1 MKKRRIKASLELR
14 ASSFFV
20 MSVLL
25 ERQVLVHR
33 CHANDATAADAASAA
48 GGAAPYHSLVGAL
61 RRRWEHLRQHS
72 PRNLPPI
79 LAAERSSD
87 DGSSNSTWI
96 GFAPNDEPS
105 NDGTDYGWE
114 PGIDARGERGHD
126 DETYSRSVDPAPSVV
141 LSPEELGFGNHS
153 SRGITPTRTSSANDV
168 VADASSDGLRHG
180 WLNVDV
186 RGVRLRRY
194 RRSSSYRQPLRSV
207 AFDSL
212 HRIPAIRSTF
222 DPLLPT
228 ATADNSGSNGR
239 HRRRDGAS
247 ERPTL
252 SQGGEAATCSVQ
264 IDPASFGRLLA
275 LSSNAL
281 YCVGLATLGS
291 LRLLAPLLV
300 ARRVLNVLG
309 ELLMDWY
316 RGYYLRT
323 TYESMQLQ
331 YYHYYQGPA
340 ILRSLGRLV
349 SQIGLF
355 FVLGRVMEWMVGL
368 SHAPCVIVHDH
379 RGVMGGGCHWWCGVL
394 WLIAVVGTGHAGAAA
409 IAVWGGPL
417 RIQIIQSSS
426 SFAPWKGGSYDPA
439 AGSATGPRRPS
450 ARHIFTRPFRMLK
463 WLRDPDQWIR
473 AIAYNS
479 IQQQRRRMR
488 LYYSNYASAEPLRPF
503 RPDPLLFP
511 ATWEPLRLLL
521 LFGLAREMTSS
532 TATMHTLMRQIL
544 VQQSF
549 ADEWYRVLLCEKR
562 IAIGIFVMGGFLV
575 SSLNLFWTVL
585 ARTGVPGS
593 DAGLSIAL
601 LLPYLFSVIVSGYMN
616 VFFYNDIRRI
626 KKQEAAT
633 RAQPADFWLQGKFV
647 LKSVQW

>member
-1 MKKRRIKASLELR
+1 MKRKRIKSSLELR
-14 ASSFFV
+14 GSSFFV

-33 CHANDATAADAASAA
+33 CHANDATAADAASVASA
-48 GGAAPYHSLVGAL
+48 AAPYHPLVGAL
-61 RRRWEHLRQHS
+61 RRRWERLQQHS
-72 PRNLPPI
+72 SRNVSLI
-79 LAAERSSD
+79 LASEQSSD
-87 DGSSNSTWI
+87 DGSNNRNSTWI
-96 GFAPNDEPS
+96 GFAANDEPS
-105 NDGTDYGWE
+105 NATDYGWE
-114 PGIDARGERGHD
+114 PGVEGRGTGDER
-126 DETYSRSVDPAPSVV
+126 YNRSVDHSPLDPSVATAFEDFAA
-141 LSPEELGFGNHS
+141 SHNPSSDDNPTPEMA
-153 SRGITPTRTSSANDV
+153 ANV
-168 VADASSDGLRHG
+168 VDASSDGLRHG
-180 WLNVDV
+180 WINVDV
-186 RGVRLRRY
+186 SGVRLRRY
-194 RRSSSYRQPLRSV
+194 RRSSSDRQPLRSV
-207 AFDSL
+207 TFDSL
-212 HRIPAIRSTF
+212 HRIPAMRSTV
-222 DPLLPT
+222 DPLVST
-228 ATADNSGSNGR
+228 TTADNSGDR
-239 HRRRDGAS
+239 IHHCREGAS
-247 ERPTL
+247 ERPIL

-264 IDPASFGRLLA
+264 IDPASFGRLLMLA
-275 LSSNAL
+275 SNAL
-281 YCVGLATLGS
+281 YFVGLATLGS

-340 ILRSLGRLV
+340 ILRSVGRLV

-417 RIQIIQSSS
+417 RIQIVQSS
-426 SFAPWKGGSYDPA
+426 SFAPWKGSYDPA
-439 AGSATGPRRPS
+439 TGGTTSTGPRRPS

-488 LYYSNYASAEPLRPF
+488 LYYSNYISAEPLRPF

-585 ARTGVPGS
+585 ARTSDPGS